1 MHSFVRKVVVVLFFL
16 VVIVSQ
22 LAAQTTPVIQGIDFD
37 PRGVGANDCVFGAG
51 FGDTQSSNTVA
62 VNGVQAAV
70 INWSGSQVCY
80 TIPSSTA
87 VGAATVQITT
97 PAGASNALSFTV
109 IGTPTIS

>member
-1 MHSFVRKVVVVLFFL
+1 MHSFVRKLIVVLFFL
-16 VVIVSQ
+16 VVSVS
-22 LAAQTTPVIQGIDFD
+22 LLTAQATPVIQGIEFD

-51 FGDTQSSNTVA
+51 FGATQSSSTVA

-70 INWSGSQVCY
+70 INWSDSQVCY

-97 PAGASNALSFTV
+97 SAGASNALSFTV
-109 IGTPTIS
+109 IGPPT